1 VEIGF
6 CLAGLRQPNL
16 DYPEFSLLSIL
27 VKMATIKDVAKLAG
41 VSFKTVSRV
50 INRSPHVREEVRQRV
65 LRAADSLE
73 YRPHHYA
80 RHMRTQRSKV
90 LAFLSD
96 DIATTPFAGQIIQG
110 AQEEA
115 LRREMLLLTF
125 NTGGDSTVEEAAVQ
139 MALERGVEGI
149 IFAAMYHRA
158 VQVPKD
164 AFRLPLVLV
173 DCFARDCT
181 VRSVVPDEVKGGF
194 SATKLLLEKGHRR
207 IAMINAD
214 QKYPAAAGRLRGY
227 RQALE
232 EFSVIVEPELL
243 RIGGWWQDDGY
254 EHAMALLQLKRVP
267 TAIFCASDR
276 IAMGAY
282 DALKENGIRIPQD
295 ISIVG
300 FDNQELL
307 AAHSR
312 PPLTTVRIPYF
323 EMGSW
328 AVDQL
333 TGGQPKEAHSGVEP
347 FKLECPLV
355 PRASV
360 AGPPVKSRSRR
371 SDRNQKR
378 Y

>member
-1 VEIGF
+1 
-6 CLAGLRQPNL
+6 
-16 DYPEFSLLSIL
+16 
-27 VKMATIKDVAKLAG
+27 MATIKDVARLAG

-50 INRSPHVREEVRQRV
+50 INRSPHVKDEVRQRV

-73 YRPHHYA
+73 YRPHHHA

-90 LAFLSD
+90 FAFLGD
-96 DIATTPFAGQIIQG
+96 EIATTPFANQIILG
-110 AQEEA
+110 AQETA
-115 LRREMLLLTF
+115 LQQEMLLLTF
-125 NTGGDSTVEEAAVQ
+125 NTGGVPAVEEAAVQ

-173 DCFARDCT
+173 DCVAPDCS

-194 SATKLLLEKGHRR
+194 SATKFLLEKGHRR

-214 QKYPAAAGRLRGY
+214 KKYPAAKGRLQGY
-227 RQALE
+227 RQALHK
-232 EFSVIVEPELL
+232 FGVKAEPELV
-243 RIGGWWQDDGY
+243 RTGGWWQDDGY
-254 EHAMALLQLKRVP
+254 EHTLALLERKQIP

-276 IAMGAY
+276 IAIGAY
-282 DALKENGIRIPQD
+282 DALKEKGFRIPED
-295 ISIVG
+295 ISVVG
-300 FDNQELL
+300 YDNQEIL

-312 PPLTTVRIPYF
+312 PPLTTIRIPYF

-333 TGGQPKEAHSGVEP
+333 LDAKSKEIEP
-347 FKLECPLV
+347 TLAPVRLECPLV
-355 PRASV
+355 SRASV
-360 AGPPVKSRSRR
+360 CRPRQSV
-371 SDRNQKR
+371 
-378 Y
+378 